1 VTTCLITTLSNN
13 HSYVFTVTATNEVGE
28 SDPSA
33 ASAAIRPDVKPN
45 PPGTPVAEFG
55 DKQVSLSWAP
65 AEVPDGGSPVRTYTV
80 QVSPGGST
88 QQVTGTSMV
97 WSGLTNGTAYTF
109 RVQAHNDDPNPSN
122 WSASSVPVV
131 PAGAPFQPAAPQTVK
146 DPVSALAPSAT
157 VSWTAPNGNGDNNLT
172 YEMRRTGG
180 TVLYSGTGR
189 SAHVTLNVST
199 TNQTFEVR
207 ARNKAGWG
215 DWSPASNGVRGWQ
228 TPGAVTGLSSAATG
242 ANNQVRITFG
252 AADGN
257 GATAAEMKYYWRA
270 NGVTGSLNPGTTTV
284 TNAGAFP
291 NGQNVSVAVY
301 AVSTVSGESVQGS
314 STSTTVN
321 PYGPPTSPSV
331 SCSTSGNSVNCSW
344 SGGNANGRTTS
355 FQVSGDWSTSNGG
368 ASGSHGFGDIGYSA
382 SRSLCVQ
389 AVQDGGATGARNNV
403 GQAGARQGARDPAG
417 ADLHARRGAPAAR
430 GRPRHRQDRAG
441 RGLAATVQGSH
452 SRIQFTPDLLPSDVT
467 GVTIYDQQRA
477 VRVPQGPDLRHD
489 RAGRRDQPGLA
500 RRPSRRC
507 WR

>member
-1 VTTCLITTLSNN
+1 
-13 HSYVFTVTATNEVGE
+13 
-28 SDPSA
+28 
-33 ASAAIRPDVKPN
+33 
-45 PPGTPVAEFG
+45 
-55 DKQVSLSWAP
+55 
-65 AEVPDGGSPVRTYTV
+65 
-80 QVSPGGST
+80 
-88 QQVTGTSMV
+88 M
-97 WSGLTNGTAYTF
+97 
-109 RVQAHNDDPNPSN
+109 
-122 WSASSVPVV
+122 PVV

-389 AVQDGGATGARNNV
+389 AVQDGGATGARNCDSSSTPSKPAPTV
-403 GQAGARQGARDPAG
+403 SVYQGTGVYRPGQCTDSSCAFIGIETANFDVSSVTCTVYFGQTRTYTVPTN
-417 ADLHARRGAPAAR
+417 RRFETTAFYGFPNTTV
-430 GRPRHRQDRAG
+430 RAVCNG
-441 RGLAATVQGSH
+441 
-452 SRIQFTPDLLPSDVT
+452 VT
-467 GVTIYDQQRA
+467 GTHTWTR
-477 VRVPQGPDLRHD
+477 
-489 RAGRRDQPGLA
+489 
-500 RRPSRRC
+500 
-507 WR
+507 